1 VVHACMW
8 HVFWCLS
15 ILMSD
20 STAKSISY
28 LRAWEETLGLSH
40 ELFTADM
47 IFPVTSLI
55 SPAEDAS
62 WVPSLHGSPAAVTCT
77 MLFAFAH
84 LVIAFILRSLLDSA
98 ARRRMWHRALFT
110 RLGGVDGLADL
121 LSQGSTSQPAAPLP
135 LELGVGGGNIALN
148 SGAAGLTRTAAVAL
162 AHMTSASDV
171 VREGTVA
178 VSAIDQLVAFVAATT
193 MAGAGIG
200 GPGAFE
206 DGQARESVSQA
217 LSELLVCQK
226 MPSLLLSPYSAPLFS
241 RLLHFICNMNLH
253 CLQQSLL

>member
-1 VVHACMW
+1 MVVHACLW

-15 ILMSD
+15 ILLSD

-28 LRAWEETLGLSH
+28 LRAWEETLGLGH
-40 ELFTADM
+40 ELFTTDM
-47 IFPVTSLI
+47 IFPATSFITSAEL
-55 SPAEDAS
+55 SWLPPFQGPPA
-62 WVPSLHGSPAAVTCT
+62 VVTCT
-77 MLFAFAH
+77 VLFACVH
-84 LVIAFILRSLLDSA
+84 LIIAFILRSLLYA
-98 ARRRMWHRALFT
+98 AGRRRMWHRALFT

-121 LSQGSTSQPAAPLP
+121 LSQGSTSPNPLP
-135 LELGVGGGNIALN
+135 QDLGAGGGNIAPN
-148 SGAAGLTRTAAVAL
+148 PGAAGLTRTAAVAL

-178 VSAIDQLVAFVAATT
+178 VGAIDQLVAYVAATT

-217 LSELLVCQK
+217 LSELLVCVF
-226 MPSLLLSPYSAPLFS
+226 LFVS
-241 RLLHFICNMNLH
+241 TSFH
-253 CLQQSLL
+253 S